1 MSTEPISDDAES
13 WREPDGSGQREHAS
27 TLDAVPGLARLGAGA
42 WLRTAQ
48 WYVDTSLRVGSRLA
62 RAATSR
68 ESAAELIEDTQDEV
82 RKQAGRLLG
91 IVDSEG
97 RVADAFLELL
107 GDSTWLRGARS
118 GAHPQ
123 LSLRDRGER
132 LLRASADV
140 HYRQGTHPAY
150 ERILADLAPDEA
162 RILRLMALEGP
173 QPAVDV
179 RAGLAF
185 VPGSRVMLQG
195 FSMIGAEAG
204 CRFVDQVPAYL
215 NNLNRLG
222 LVWFAR
228 EPVRDR
234 ERYQVIEVQSEI
246 LEALRRAGRF
256 SHVVRRSIHLTPLG
270 EDFCAVALP
279 LDTAEFEALEAH
291 DVPDE

>member
-1 MSTEPISDDAES
+1 MSTEPIGDDGDAR
-13 WREPDGSGQREHAS
+13 REEAGFEEREHSGA
-27 TLDAVPGLARLGAGA
+27 LDTVPGLARLGAGA

-48 WYVDTSLRVGSRLA
+48 WYVGNSLRVGSRLA

-68 ESAAELIEDTQDEV
+68 DAAADLIEDTQTEM
-82 RKQAGRLLG
+82 RAQARRLLG

-97 RVADAFLELL
+97 RVADAVSELL
-107 GDSTWLRGARS
+107 GDSPWLRGTRA
-118 GAHPQ
+118 GAAAQ

-132 LLRASADV
+132 LLQASADV

-150 ERILADLAPDEA
+150 ERILSDLAPDEA
-162 RILRLMALEGP
+162 RILRLMAVQGP

-179 RAGLAF
+179 RAGLAL
-185 VPGSRVMLQG
+185 VPGSRLVTQG

-228 EPVRDR
+228 EPVRNR
-234 ERYQVIEVQSEI
+234 ERYQVIEVQPEI
-246 LEALRRAGRF
+246 LEALRETGRF

-279 LDTAEFEALEAH
+279 LDTAEFEALEQH
-291 DVPDE
+291 EVPDE